1 MKLNLI
7 DILNNLG
14 LNQTEQNGIFY
25 KKATTNFGDIL
36 GLFLAQFFAN
46 VKTENFESICF
57 PQTEESLEQ
66 FYSKPIP
73 ELKGYQSVD
82 EKETSE
88 LQALILFKLNP
99 NPQIA
104 EQLNAFTL
112 NQESREVKASPNSAL
127 EQFFL
132 AKEGEVLKSLQSLN
146 LKDKI
151 NPKREIHKFI
161 VKGESEGVD
170 LSEAIREFVVANRV
184 KYGDVK
190 DGKVEI
196 SVPEN
201 LQNEINLKSKLASRK
216 SENVTNLKFEPYLR
230 ELALENDVKIYKAG
244 VGEILKENNKVNVEE
259 PIFSSKKSQSQF
271 KNQEHNTDVKT
282 VREDVALAS
291 FEHNQTRNEFDLQHE
306 FKRFELSSVKF
317 EKVYEKVGNWSL
329 SFIDT
334 MDVGDKVNVRD
345 FTISV
350 KAQEIP
356 DVVKALVS
364 KNGDLAH
371 GEVVLR
377 VEPEEIG
384 KVVVKISQ
392 GENGVKILFE
402 VKNLEAKQLI
412 ESGFNNLRSALE
424 SSNVNPEK
432 LGVLLVSE
440 NLNNNYFD
448 SSNSDRGQFLKKAS
462 KRKIFD
468 SFDAVKFYGGSLIEA
483 II

>member
-36 GLFLAQFFAN
+36 GLFLAQFLSN
-46 VKTENFESICF
+46 VKTENFESIYL

-66 FYSKPIP
+66 FYFNPIS

-88 LQALILFKLNP
+88 SQALILFKLNP
-99 NPQIA
+99 NSQIA
-104 EQLNAFTL
+104 EQLNAFMP
-112 NQESREVKASPNSAL
+112 NQESREVKASPNSAI
-127 EQFFL
+127 EPFFL
-132 AKEGEVLKSLQSLN
+132 AKEGEALKSLQNLN
-146 LKDKI
+146 SKDKI
-151 NPKREIHKFI
+151 NPKQEIRKLI

-170 LSEAIREFVVANRV
+170 LNEAIREFVVANRV

-196 SVPEN
+196 TAPEN
-201 LQNEINLKSKLASRK
+201 LQNEIDLKSKLASRK
-216 SENVTNLKFEPYLR
+216 SEKVENFKFEPYLR

-259 PIFSSKKSQSQF
+259 PVFSSKKSQSQF

-282 VREDVALAS
+282 VREDVASVS
-291 FEHNQTRNEFDLQHE
+291 FEHNQARNEFDLQHE
-306 FKRFELSSVKF
+306 FKKFELGSIKF
-317 EKVYEKVGNWSL
+317 EKVYEKVGNWNL
-329 SFIDT
+329 SFIDAV
-334 MDVGDKVNVRD
+334 DAGDKVNVRD
-345 FTISV
+345 FMISV

-356 DVVKALVS
+356 DVVRALVS

-412 ESGFNNLRSALE
+412 ESGFNNLRTALE

-432 LGVLLVSE
+432 LGVLLVGE

-448 SSNSDRGQFLKKAS
+448 SSNSDRGQFLKKTS